1 MLELILLGIEGSM
14 ENILSGIW
22 ATGEGIQE
30 YGFRQKWGSLRSKY
44 LGVNLLLLIP
54 CPSKHN
60 FGKREAEDVW
70 GYES

>member
-30 YGFRQKWGSLRSKY
+30 YGFRQKWGREIKVSWSKFTS
-44 LGVNLLLLIP
+44 VNPLP
-54 CPSKHN
+54 KQAQ
-60 FGKREAEDVW
+60 FWEKG
-70 GYES
+70 G